1 MTKIQK
7 KWNWEAMAAIFVSL
21 CALSVS
27 ILQEQS
33 TQRHARLSVLPFVQT
48 EVREMQDSTWEL
60 IINNKGVGPAMI
72 KKIEYTFENKNYDE
86 RIDDLAIDIVGQN
99 KLKNFAFGRY
109 GGTVISVNESSML
122 VRMTG
127 KYNTQKLSEN
137 YSKIKVKITFASIY
151 EEVWVSE
158 NNVIKKLN

>member
-27 ILQEQS
+27 ILQERS
-33 TQRHARLSVLPFVQT
+33 AQRHARLSVLPFVQT
-48 EVREMQDSTWEL
+48 DVQERQDSTWEL
-60 IINNKGVGPAMI
+60 TISNKGVGPAMI

-86 RIDDLAIDIVGQN
+86 RIDDLVADIVGH
-99 KLKNFAFGRY
+99 KKFEFAFGMY
-109 GGTVISVNESSML
+109 GGMVISANESSML
-122 VRMTG
+122 VRLAG
-127 KYNTQKLSEN
+127 KYNTQKFREN

-151 EEVWVSE
+151 EEVWTSE